1 MSTLNVYEQFYSC
14 FYFDPKANNYISICS
29 LQTDTNITKSNLYSR
44 LEMCSRRL
52 MAVPAQYMHKIKNR
66 CKFIVYSGFY
76 YECLLLMYSNYFTSS
91 KSAS

>member
-14 FYFDPKANNYISICS
+14 FYFGSKANNYISICS
-29 LQTDTNITKSNLYSR
+29 LQTDTNITMSNLYPR
-44 LEMCSRRL
+44 LEMHLRSL
-52 MAVPAQYMHKIKNR
+52 MVVPAQYMYKIKNR

-76 YECLLLMYSNYFTSS
+76 YECLLRMYSNYFTSS